1 MSMSELSIK
10 NKKYI
15 VLLAILILF
24 HIANNAIIIHTDN
37 TPFLWDGG
45 DYFYRSLRYYDV
57 FANLDSNFIA
67 EFNKVSP
74 YRPPLF
80 LLSSL
85 PFYLIFGR
93 TPDVAV
99 MTNIIYFIILV
110 LSVYGIGRRLHS
122 EEVGLLAS
130 FIVSTFPIIFGL
142 SRSYW
147 LDFPLTAMVS
157 LSMYLLL
164 MSDYFRDKKYSLL
177 FGLSAGLGMLTKWTY
192 FVFLSGP
199 FLYLFLSSFKGNLK
213 KNEKA
218 TVPTFNAAISI
229 LVGMA
234 VASFWYIP
242 NGLDVAVKLS
252 GLSVGIASEEAI
264 RFQQL
269 GETIGPSG
277 IFNIK
282 SLTFYAGK
290 LVNEQVTFI
299 FAIIFLVFASLIF
312 KKERKEATW
321 MLLLWIIVSV
331 VIFTLIKNK
340 TTRNTVPML
349 PSIGLIISMGIMSI
363 KCPWIRRVGTIIVL
377 LIGLLQYTLTSYGSS
392 LLPKR
397 LALTTSIGDVVFF
410 EQPDNHSYAIFRA
423 NKGDWKAD
431 EIIET
436 INADSGEKKD
446 VGIVLLPRDAFTWM
460 ALEYSSYLKRM
471 PFTFIGAVDSPDS
484 VLTADY
490 VLIKKGGFV
499 APWFSMDNIHRSI
512 DLMEENMEDFILLK
526 SVVLPEERTFLP
538 IYDIKAS
545 KGNRKSGVVFSG
557 RLQVVEYSVLE
568 NTQESGR
575 EFTVETTLRSLK
587 DIDGELMMLFNFLNK
602 KLEVV
607 MKKAVK
613 PLTPL
618 SEWKAGEV
626 KIIKTALTVPPD
638 IAKDFF
644 SLEMGFYKPSKVGN
658 DSTRSE
664 QLSYQPEYLIYK
676 RKEGS

>member
-1 MSMSELSIK
+1 M
-10 NKKYI
+10 NKRYYF
-15 VLLAILILF
+15 LLVILLLF
-24 HIANNAIIIHTDN
+24 HIINNLIIINNDN
-37 TPFLWDGG
+37 TPLLWDGG

-57 FANLDSNFIA
+57 FRNFGSDFIT
-67 EFNKVSP
+67 EFNDVSR

-93 TPDVAV
+93 SPDVAA
-99 MTNIIYFIILV
+99 MTNVVYFIILV
-110 LSVYGIGRRLHS
+110 LSVYGIGKRIHS

-164 MSDYFRDKKYSLL
+164 MADYFKNKKYSIL
-177 FGLSAGLGMLTKWTY
+177 FGISAGLGMLTKWTY

-199 FLYLFLSSFKGNLK
+199 FLYFFVSSFRSKS
-213 KNEKA
+213 EKEEKITA
-218 TVPTFNAAISI
+218 PAFNALISI
-229 LVGMA
+229 LVGMV

-242 NGLDVAVKLS
+242 NGLDVVVKLS

-299 FAIIFLVFASLIF
+299 FAIIFLVSASLIL
-312 KKERKEATW
+312 KKERKETTW

-349 PSIGLIISMGIMSI
+349 PAIGLMISLGIMRI
-363 KCPWIRRVGTIIVL
+363 KSGWIRKAVVTFVL
-377 LIGLLQYTLTSYGSS
+377 FIGLFQYAVTSYGSS

-410 EQPDNHSYAIFRA
+410 EQPDNHSYAIFQA
-423 NKGDWKAD
+423 NRGDWKAD
-431 EIIET
+431 EILET
-436 INADSGEKKD
+436 INADRGEKKNIE
-446 VGIVLLPRDAFTWM
+446 IVLLPRDAFTWM
-460 ALEYSSYLKRM
+460 TMEYTSYLKGM
-471 PFTFIGAVDSPDS
+471 PFKFIGAVDSPKS
-484 VLTADY
+484 VLYADY

-499 APWFSMDNIHRSI
+499 APWFGMDNIHRSL
-512 DLMEENMEDFILLK
+512 DLMEENIEGFILLK
-526 SVVLPEERTFLP
+526 SVVLPEDKAFLP
-538 IYDIKAS
+538 IYDTKATKRS
-545 KGNRKSGVVFSG
+545 YKSGVVFSG
-557 RLQVVEYSVLE
+557 KLEVLEYSVLE
-568 NTQESGR
+568 TRQGTGR
-575 EFTVETTLRSLK
+575 EFVIESTLKGLK
-587 DIDGELMMLFNFLNK
+587 DINGELMVALNFLNK
-602 KLEVV
+602 KLEIL
-607 MKKAVK
+607 MRKAVK
-613 PLTPL
+613 PLPPI
-618 SEWKAGEV
+618 SQWKVGEV
-626 KIIKTALTVPPD
+626 KTIKTSFNVPSQ
-638 IAKDFF
+638 IAEDFF
-644 SLEMGFYKPSKVGN
+644 SLEMGFYDSSKGEVL
-658 DSTRSE
+658 TYR
-664 QLSYQPEYLIYK
+664 PEYLIFK
-676 RKEGS
+676 RQVLVDLD